1 VLIFIVGLAL
11 PQAYGREGALFAG
24 AYTLVRLIHLAV
36 YADASRRGAASWSAI
51 VGFAVTVIVGMATR
65 RSGAGRRRRLQ
76 LPAPGHRRRD
86 HHLRRRGQA
95 RRPRRGVGAD
105 ADHRTP
111 GSLWGVAVY
120 MLGLAAFRRRMSG
133 ELSVERIALAITLI
147 VLFAVSGSVPAWAV
161 AAGLAVLTIAPCA
174 AEGFTARAAAD

>member
-1 VLIFIVGLAL
+1 
-11 PQAYGREGALFAG
+11 
-24 AYTLVRLIHLAV
+24 
-36 YADASRRGAASWSAI
+36 
-51 VGFAVTVIVGMATR
+51 
-65 RSGAGRRRRLQ
+65 
-76 LPAPGHRRRD
+76 
-86 HHLRRRGQA
+86 
-95 RRPRRGVGAD
+95 
-105 ADHRTP
+105 
-111 GSLWGVAVY
+111 